1 MVRDSLKWKFSDEK
15 CCEIVHLTIIDL
27 LNEKKNK
34 TLPLNELVI
43 LMNSRTRLYKI
54 SNHKKYNSFSKYL
67 KLKHGGFVN
76 FVENYNIYGI
86 IKTDKQIS
94 VRLYP
99 NLVELANIK
108 NIEKRI
114 TKDSEWTIID
124 DDY

>member
-1 MVRDSLKWKFSDEK
+1 MFHNSLQWNFPDEK
-15 CCEIVHLTIIDL
+15 CREIVHLTIVDL

-54 SNHKKYNSFSKYL
+54 NNHKKYNSFSKYL
-67 KLKHGGFVN
+67 KLKHGGFLN

-86 IKTDKQIS
+86 IKTEKHILVQ
-94 VRLYP
+94 LYP
-99 NLVELANIK
+99 NLVELTNIK
-108 NIEKRI
+108 NMEKRI
-114 TKDSEWTIID
+114 TKDSEWIMID